1 MQKSKQYRH
10 AVLGVWEQGHAAYT
24 SWPPERQALAEPRV
38 DALSAWLADAGSEDE
53 LIDRYMALDGL
64 PSTVLPD
71 HLGGAFTLTAVGAVE
86 DECFWRR
93 ASEIG
98 GSDANA

>member
-1 MQKSKQYRH
+1 MQKSKQYRQ
-10 AVLGVWEQGHAAYT
+10 AVLGVWRQGHITYA

-53 LIDRYMALDGL
+53 LFDRYMALDGL
-64 PSTVLPD
+64 PSASVPP
-71 HLGGAFTLTAVGAVE
+71 HLGGASTLAAVGAVE

-93 ASEIG
+93 ATEIG
-98 GSDANA
+98 GGDAGA